1 MAKKAKIMVKY
12 DKLPILAAK
21 LPEVVD
27 TIVRETASDIEAE
40 AKAQMSGPKH
50 GRMYSARKAGAGA
63 RKAGA
68 GAHQASAPG
77 EAPAVDT
84 GKLKNSIRARF
95 PKRCRAVV
103 NVAAEYGAAL
113 EFGTRKIAARP
124 FMRPAAEK
132 ALPAFVEACKRLEE
146 KLKV

>member
-1 MAKKAKIMVKY
+1 MTAAKIIVKY
-12 DKLPILAAK
+12 NKLPLLAAR
-21 LPEVVD
+21 LPEAVD
-27 TIVRETASDIEAE
+27 EIVRKTALDIEAE
-40 AKAQMSGPKH
+40 AKAKMSGPKH
-50 GRMYSARKAGAGA
+50 GRMY
-63 RKAGA
+63 

-84 GKLKNSIRARF
+84 GKLKNAIRSEF
-95 PKRCRAVV
+95 PKRGKAIV

-132 ALPAFVEACKRLEE
+132 MFPDFVEACKQLEK